1 MKRYINIV
9 VVTMLLV
16 WMPFFGIL
24 AQQSSPVGVSLIIV
38 NFDQSP
44 DPALVSV
51 SLAPLKYNKDFA
63 LSMEIDDGG
72 LTIFTHGFPVF
83 EGGLVN
89 GTTYP
94 GLTYTDGCS
103 NLHHFKMSSVL
114 FSFNGDGENG
124 PDVHVNNAYEMV
136 SWDQLNTL
144 VQNDWGVINHGLNSN
159 ANTDPVFMDYSIS
172 RNQSYIRRQLFETT
186 PGGVITHLHVNPNG
200 SEPWTTAASNLGYL
214 STFNQNQPSPLGD
227 HGGNVNDPAVDW
239 TAFQNIYRLDAG
251 PTNMQQF
258 VSGLADSSINGA
270 SYWGAVFTHS
280 LLTQYPFNTFL
291 SDFNFINN
299 TYGSGGLDN
308 ILMTSDEEIRDY
320 LLIRDAVD
328 VNFVVLG
335 TSLYITFTGEVPDD
349 LKFYS
354 MSLNIGSNTDIVDY
368 VVYGTE
374 DYTFNGVG
382 SNQGLINVNWNG
394 LIIPPAEQL
403 ADDYTTIAVNSGLQ
417 RDAWIAMD
425 YVTTL
430 PDGQHKDSLRH
441 TLCDLGLTYDE
452 GFCSFLT
459 VDLGPDTTICQG
471 SCVPLSGPV
480 DMANYEWIV
489 ADTIYATV
497 QSIDA
502 CPADT
507 TQFILVVEDNFGNV
521 ASDTII
527 INVLPSPIVNLGND
541 TTICVGNNLLLIGPD
556 PPSGMTYAY
565 LWSTGETTQ
574 SITTTAISDSLY
586 FLDVTNTYD
595 CTSRDSITIYAASL
609 PVIDTIIGD
618 TVTCP
623 GIPVQLEVQGSGI
636 EFYLWS
642 TGDTTQMITV
652 NPQGADTTYIYS
664 VIVTN
669 GDSCQ
674 ISGSKA
680 LHVLPGASVSFERDT
695 LLVCKGND
703 ALLTVTNG
711 PDIESYQWIYDE
723 TDSTTSVNELLLTKP
738 LLSGY
743 VHVTGTNTSGCI
755 AQDSLYLTIAPLP
768 EITISPDTSI
778 CSGETVLLSIEGGDL
793 FYWAI
798 DGDTISTE
806 PTLEIALTDTTTFSV
821 GTADSVTKCYRDTTI
836 TVTVY
841 SLPTT
846 TIVYDTSLVCERSL
860 VTLMAEGADSY
871 LWMPSEKTGDTYEFI
886 ITDTTELWLIGTT
899 NEGCTFND
907 TLTLNTLPT
916 PIVSLSG
923 IYPAYCETDPADTL
937 VGLPVGGDFSGDGVV
952 NNLFYPTTAGSGTH
966 ALVYALT
973 NEVGCTGYD
982 TVLTTVYGGNQL
994 IDLGPADTLLP
1005 SEDLI
1010 LDGGAGFDS
1019 YFWSTGSNARLIV
1032 VFGTDYPPGT
1042 YEYKVIALIN
1052 GCTSSGSVN
1061 ITFINPDFI
1070 DVSKEGIINLY
1081 PNPNNGEFT
1090 LAMPYTREEQV
1101 VRLFSMQGNLVF
1113 EQEHFICPEMECVLK
1128 VQLPNLTTGLYMLQL
1143 ISGDE
1148 IYFKKVMIRK

>member
-38 NFDQSP
+38 NFDQAP

-94 GLTYTDGCS
+94 GLTYSDGCN

-124 PDVHVNNAYEMV
+124 PDVHVDNAYEMV

-172 RNQSYIRRQLFETT
+172 RNQSYIRRQLYETT
-186 PGGVITHLHVNPNG
+186 PGGVITHLHTNPNG

-214 STFNQNQPSPLGD
+214 STYNQNQPSPLGD
-227 HGGNVNDPAVDW
+227 HGGNVNNTATDW

-270 SYWGAVFTHS
+270 NYWGAVFTHS
-280 LLTQYPFNTFL
+280 LITQYPFNTFL
-291 SDFNFINN
+291 SDFNFINS

-328 VNFVVLG
+328 VNFAILG

-354 MSLNIGSNTDIVDY
+354 MSLNIGSNTNIVDF

-374 DYTFNGVG
+374 DYTFNGIG
-382 SNQGLINVNWNG
+382 TNQGLINVNWNG

-403 ADDYTTIAVNSGLQ
+403 ADDYTTIAVNSGIQ

-430 PDGQHKDSLRH
+430 QDGQHKDSLRH
-441 TLCDLGLTYDE
+441 ALCDLGLTYDE

-459 VDLGPDTTICQG
+459 VDLGPDITICQG

-480 DMANYEWIV
+480 DMVNYQWIV
-489 ADTIYATV
+489 ADTIYDTV
-497 QSIDA
+497 QSIVV
-502 CPADT
+502 CPVDT

-527 INVLPSPIVNLGND
+527 INVLPSPVVNLGNND
-541 TTICVGNNLLLIGPD
+541 TLCVGDNKTLTGPAAPQGD
-556 PPSGMTYAY
+556 QYSY
-565 LWSTGETTQ
+565 LWSTNDTTQ
-574 SITTTAISDSLY
+574 SITVPVIVDSIY
-586 FLDVTNTYD
+586 YLDVTNLNLCVGSDTIAIYAD
-595 CTSRDSITIYAASL
+595 NLPIIDSIS
-609 PVIDTIIGD
+609 
-618 TVTCP
+618 
-623 GIPVQLEVQGSGI
+623 
-636 EFYLWS
+636 
-642 TGDTTQMITV
+642 GDTTACFGIPITLEVFSSDTVYLWNTGETTKAITV
-652 NPQGADTTYIYS
+652 TPETVGDNIYWVEVSNDFGCQSSDTIHLEVFPP
-664 VIVTN
+664 VIVGFN
-669 GDSCQ
+669 
-674 ISGSKA
+674 
-680 LHVLPGASVSFERDT
+680 EDT
-695 LLVCKGND
+695 LLVCQGQDAHIKVDTLLNND
-703 ALLTVTNG
+703 ILVWKYNGDDYPQTGDSLVLTTPTV
-711 PDIESYQWIYDE
+711 
-723 TDSTTSVNELLLTKP
+723 
-738 LLSGY
+738 SGY
-743 VHVTGTNTSGCI
+743 VQVTGTDENGCS
-755 AQDSLYLTIAPLP
+755 AKDSLYLNIGQLP
-768 EITISPDTSI
+768 DITISPDTSI
-778 CSGETVLLSIEGGDL
+778 CYG
-793 FYWAI
+793 
-798 DGDTISTE
+798 
-806 PTLEIALTDTTTFSV
+806 
-821 GTADSVTKCYRDTTI
+821 DSVTLSITGGVHYYWTTDGLNYTYDSTLIVSPIDTTVYYVGAAYSDSSCFRQDSI
-836 TVTVY
+836 TVNVRQ
-841 SLPTT
+841 LPTT
-846 TIVYDTSLVCERSL
+846 KIDYTNDTVCEGSL
-860 VTLMAEGADSY
+860 VTLHATGAD
-871 LWMPSEKTGDTYEFI
+871 TYKWKPEE
-886 ITDTTELWLIGTT
+886 ITDDSLQLIIQVPTKVWLEGTT
-899 NEGCTFND
+899 VRCTVID
-907 TLTLNTLPT
+907 SVTLYTLPT
-916 PIVSLSG
+916 PTVNLSG

-937 VGLPVGGDFSGDGVV
+937 VGEPVGGDFIGDGII
-952 NNLFYPTTAGSGTH
+952 NNLFYPTTAGPGTH

-973 NEVGCTGYD
+973 NEVGCIGYD
-982 TVLTTVYGGNQL
+982 TVLTTVYGGNQP

-1081 PNPNNGEFT
+1081 PNPNDGDFT
-1090 LAMPYTREEQV
+1090 LAMPYTREQQM

-1113 EQEHFICPEMECVLK
+1113 EQEHFICAEMECVLK
-1128 VQLPNLTTGLYMLQL
+1128 VQLPNLTTGLYTLQL

-1148 IYFKKVMIRK
+1148 VYFKKVMISK